1 MQQSAIIE
9 DLAIILC
16 IAGFVAVI
24 FQKIKQPT
32 VLGYLIAGI
41 IIGPYTP
48 PFSLVDDQKDIKI
61 LAELGVI
68 FLMFSLGLEFSS
80 RKLTRVGVSAVI
92 IGIFEVIMMIFVG
105 YFSGKLLGWPAY
117 DSLLLGAALS
127 ISSTTIIIK
136 ALEDFSLKKQFFAEL
151 MVGVLLVEDLM
162 AILLMVFIST
172 MFSHETIFSTFVLW
186 ATIKLLG
193 VVASWFLVGY
203 FVIPYL
209 MRKIEND
216 VNHETLTIVS
226 TGLCLFLSSV
236 AVHFNYSAALGGF
249 IMGSIL
255 AETSQVQKI
264 ETLTLPIRDI
274 FGAVFF
280 VSVGMLIDPQM
291 IIKYFPYVI
300 LLSLVTILG
309 KIMTSAVGTLLA
321 GHNFSTALKIG
332 FSMAQIGEFSFIIIG
347 LGGMMTEVG
356 ESLYPI
362 VVAIAAITTFATP
375 YLIKFS
381 LQFSDKVEHKLPRPV
396 EHFFKIYRSWMQ
408 HLHMNQNLAKG
419 KDYFRIAINA
429 TVVAIICSIS
439 FSFLRPLLPHLKDNF
454 FLLATFSF
462 FIVSPFLIGMSFASH
477 SLIIIAI
484 GILAVLAELAF
495 FTLPRVDTASTAVA
509 IFLALLVFM
518 AFFYPYLK
526 SIYFWLENQL
536 INNLTKRRHKEL
548 LPKWRP
554 WDYELVRLQIR
565 DNFPY
570 IGKTIEESLLR
581 PAHGI
586 NIIAIKRGKKTI
598 WLPNLTEQ
606 ILEHDELII
615 YGDDDEIEQYSSFA
629 EQIEN

>member
-1 MQQSAIIE
+1 MHQSAIIE

-16 IAGFVAVI
+16 IAGFVTVL

-32 VLGYLIAGI
+32 VLGYLLAGI

-48 PFSLVDDQKDIKI
+48 PFSLIDDQKDIKI

-68 FLMFSLGLEFSS
+68 FLMFSLGLEFSC
-80 RKLTRVGVSAVI
+80 RKLTRVGISAVI
-92 IGIFEVIMMIFVG
+92 IGIFEVVMMILIG
-105 YFSGKLLGWPAY
+105 YLSGVFLGWSVY
-117 DSLLLGAALS
+117 ESLLLGAALS

-151 MVGVLLVEDLM
+151 MIGVLLVEDLL

-172 MFSHETIFSTFVLW
+172 TMTQATLFSSFVFW

-193 VVASWFLVGY
+193 VIASWFLVGY

-216 VNHETLTIVS
+216 INHETLTIVS
-226 TGLCLFLSSV
+226 TGLCLFLSSI

-280 VSVGMLIDPQM
+280 VSVGMLIDPEM

-300 LLSLVTILG
+300 LLSLVTIFG
-309 KIMTSAVGTLLA
+309 KIVTSAIGTLLA
-321 GHNFSTALKIG
+321 GHNFSTALRIG

-347 LGGMMTEVG
+347 LGGMMSDVG
-356 ESLYPI
+356 SALYPI
-362 VVAIAAITTFATP
+362 VVAIAAITTFSTP

-381 LQFSDKVEHKLPRPV
+381 LKFSENAETYLPNSIEKGLKVYK
-396 EHFFKIYRSWMQ
+396 SWMQ
-408 HLHMNQNLAKG
+408 HLHMNQSLLKG
-419 KDYFRIAINA
+419 KDFFRIVVNAII
-429 TVVAIICSIS
+429 VAIICSIS
-439 FSFLRPLLPHLKDNF
+439 FSFIRPHIDF
-454 FLLATFSF
+454 FNQHFTIMAILTLILA
-462 FIVSPFLIGMSFASH
+462 SPFFVGMSSASK
-477 SLIIIAI
+477 SPLIIGLSICI
-484 GILAVLAELAF
+484 VTAELLF
-495 FTLPRVDTASTAVA
+495 FVMNRVPDISSAVT
-509 IFLALLVFM
+509 IFLTFILFII
-518 AFFYPYLK
+518 FFYSYLVP
-526 SIYFWLENQL
+526 IYFWMENQL
-536 INNLTKRRHKEL
+536 INNLTKRRSREL

-554 WDYELVRLQIR
+554 WDYELVRFKV
-565 DNFPY
+565 DKKFPFA
-570 IGKTIEESLLR
+570 GKRVEECPLKPSY
-581 PAHGI
+581 GI

-598 WLPNLTEQ
+598 WLPHLTEE
-606 ILEHDELII
+606 ILEHDELVI
-615 YGDDDEIEQYSSFA
+615 YGDSDEIDHYSNYM
-629 EQIEN
+629 EKIEN